1 MIYLKIL
8 GSDRSKTI
16 YINLENITYIAP
28 FGESGNST
36 LFVFNNTD
44 ELPFDIPFSVI
55 SHELHQIQLVSK
67 KLYIKEI
74 VR

>member
-16 YINLENITYIAP
+16 YINLENITYIEP

-44 ELPFDIPFSVI
+44 ELPCDIPFSVI